1 MCAPQGVAWAEKA
14 ECFAHSCIP
23 EFDTNEQESLQSKS
37 SRCVFVRIEWV
48 ALSPIWLRIS
58 GSAMAM
64 YLLICASG
72 FSQVGRSNS
81 YSIFAM
87 GTCEFIVR
95 AIPIGAPVFPGRS
108 YPGHME
114 VTSSPIEQQRH
125 P

>member
-1 MCAPQGVAWAEKA
+1 MSRSGLGSPWKWSWR
-14 ECFAHSCIP
+14 FLHFI
-23 EFDTNEQESLQSKS
+23 DKLLKRNEQESLQSKS

-48 ALSPIWLRIS
+48 ARSPIWLRIS

-72 FSQVGRSNS
+72 FSQVGPSYS

-95 AIPIGAPVFPGRS
+95 AIPIGASVFPGRS

-125 P
+125 L